1 MLEEI
6 ARQLRKVRLLVLYCS
21 LGLISER
28 RVADEHRPSHIPRL
42 RACGVMSGSGDR
54 PVKRKL
60 IAAVP
65 TAWEAVIISISM

>member
-1 MLEEI
+1 
-6 ARQLRKVRLLVLYCS
+6 
-21 LGLISER
+21 
-28 RVADEHRPSHIPRL
+28 
-42 RACGVMSGSGDR
+42 MSGSGDR